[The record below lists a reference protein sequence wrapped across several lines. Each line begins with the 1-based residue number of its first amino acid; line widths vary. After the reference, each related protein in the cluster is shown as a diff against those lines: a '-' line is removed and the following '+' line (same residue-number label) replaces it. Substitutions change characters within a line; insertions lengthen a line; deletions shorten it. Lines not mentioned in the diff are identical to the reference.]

1 MRDKEDHNMTYVNN
15 DFEDLMK
22 NRRSIREYDET
33 VKISQEEMKAIL
45 EDAVTAPSSVNMQP
59 WRFVVVESDAGKE
72 KLSSLVR
79 FNTRQN
85 ESSSA
90 MILVFG
96 DLENFENGE
105 KIYGESV
112 ERGLMPVEVKEQQMA
127 KLSQYFASIPRTE
140 AERVVLIDGGI
151 VAMQLMLVARAHGYD
166 TNPIGGFERKEVAE
180 AFNMDPERYVPVM
193 IVSIGKAKNSGYQS
207 YRLPITDVTTFA

>member
-1 MRDKEDHNMTYVNN
+1 
-15 DFEDLMK
+15 MK

-33 VKISQEEMKAIL
+33 VKISQEAMKAIL
-45 EDAVTAPSSVNMQP
+45 EDAVTAPSSVTMHP

-79 FNTRQN
+79 FNTRKN

-90 MILVFG
+90 MILFFG

-112 ERGLMPVEVKEQQMA
+112 
-127 KLSQYFASIPRTE
+127 
-140 AERVVLIDGGI
+140 
-151 VAMQLMLVARAHGYD
+151 
-166 TNPIGGFERKEVAE
+166 
-180 AFNMDPERYVPVM
+180 
-193 IVSIGKAKNSGYQS
+193 
-207 YRLPITDVTTFA
+207 

>member
-1 MRDKEDHNMTYVNN
+1 MTYLNN

-22 NRRSIREYDET
+22 NRRSIREYDDT
-33 VKISQEEMKAIL
+33 VKISQEEMSAIL

-90 MILVFG
+90 MILIFG
-96 DLENFENGE
+96 DLQNFENGE

-112 ERGLMPVEVKEQQMA
+112 ERGLMPAEVKEQQMA
-127 KLSQYFASIPRTE
+127 KLSQYFETIPRSE

-166 TNPIGGFERKEVAE
+166 TNPIGGFERTEVTE
-180 AFNMDPERYVPVM
+180 AFGMDPERYVPIM
-193 IVSIGKAKNSGYQS
+193 IVSIGKAKSSGYQS

>member
-1 MRDKEDHNMTYVNN
+1 MTYVNN

-90 MILVFG
+90 MIDPDYYDRCCGGLSLTG
-96 DLENFENGE
+96 RRRNG
-105 KIYGESV
+105 
-112 ERGLMPVEVKEQQMA
+112 
-127 KLSQYFASIPRTE
+127 LSGTR
-140 AERVVLIDGGI
+140 RW
-151 VAMQLMLVARAHGYD
+151 
-166 TNPIGGFERKEVAE
+166 
-180 AFNMDPERYVPVM
+180 
-193 IVSIGKAKNSGYQS
+193 
-207 YRLPITDVTTFA
+207 

>member
-1 MRDKEDHNMTYVNN
+1 MTYLNN

-45 EDAVTAPSSVNMQP
+45 EDAVTAPSFVNMQP

-85 ESSSA
+85 ETSSA
-90 MILVFG
+90 MILIFG
-96 DLENFENGE
+96 DLQNFENGE
-105 KIYGESV
+105 KIYGEAV
-112 ERGLMPVEVKEQQMA
+112 NRGLMPAEIKEQQMA
-127 KLSQYFASIPRTE
+127 KLSQYFETIPRSE
-140 AERVVLIDGGI
+140 AERVVLIDGGL

-166 TNPIGGFERKEVAE
+166 TNPIGGFERKEVTE

-193 IVSIGKAKNSGYQS
+193 LVSIGKAKNSGYES

>member
-1 MRDKEDHNMTYVNN
+1 MTYLNN

-59 WRFVVVESDAGKE
+59 WRFVVVEVTREE

-85 ESSSA
+85 ESSS
-90 MILVFG
+90 
-96 DLENFENGE
+96 
-105 KIYGESV
+105 
-112 ERGLMPVEVKEQQMA
+112 R
-127 KLSQYFASIPRTE
+127 
-140 AERVVLIDGGI
+140 
-151 VAMQLMLVARAHGYD
+151 
-166 TNPIGGFERKEVAE
+166 
-180 AFNMDPERYVPVM
+180 
-193 IVSIGKAKNSGYQS
+193 
-207 YRLPITDVTTFA
+207 